1 MICGDG
7 RFTSMFDPETN
18 GLSSWNANWST
29 PAAFEIITNGDI
41 VFSDC
46 GFYGGLFT
54 GNLVYDQNA
63 RITWNNVGVC
73 KNGGAPLNALVCG
86 GLGYGTGGTNL
97 SYQFGGYKSLIYNCY
112 FNGATCD
119 LRGQVSANGIS
130 FVFNHIAG
138 GTGLASVIFDS
149 SSAPNQ
155 VCNYNNVIGNIVEGT
170 GFTNL
175 CWLNAANDT
184 VSTRSMDSMISA
196 AGPRTCSMK
205 RPTRLEIG
213 I

>member
-1 MICGDG
+1 MLASDLTGYNRYWGAVAAANVSAYNGSTNIFNLLTYGGVGDDTTDNSIAISNWLNAATLAKGRAYFPAGIYRFTNAALINDGGHGSINAMICGDG

-18 GLSSWNANWST
+18 GLSSWNTNWST

-97 SYQFGGYKSLIYNCY
+97 SYQFG
-112 FNGATCD
+112 D
-119 LRGQVSANGIS
+119 IS
-130 FVFNHIAG
+130 
-138 GTGLASVIFDS
+138 
-149 SSAPNQ
+149 Q
-155 VCNYNNVIGNIVEGT
+155 
-170 GFTNL
+170 
-175 CWLNAANDT
+175 
-184 VSTRSMDSMISA
+184 
-196 AGPRTCSMK
+196 
-205 RPTRLEIG
+205 
-213 I
+213 